1 MLKLYSP
8 TLLNTLTSLIK
19 AFEGCKLKAYKCSAG
34 VWTIGYGET
43 LGIIEGMVW
52 TQEEAERHLNERV
65 GYFLR
70 NVYLKCPQ
78 LFLEPP
84 RRVAACVSLAYNIG
98 LGAFGASSVCR
109 YTKLRQYEKAEESFL
124 LWDKA
129 GGRKVRGLTI
139 RRTLEKKEYRND

>member
-1 MLKLYSP
+1 MLI
-8 TLLNTLTSLIK
+8 SLIK
-19 AFEGCKLKAYKCSAG
+19 QFEGCKLKAYKCSAG

-43 LGIIEGMVW
+43 LGITEGMMW
-52 TQEEAERHLNERV
+52 SLEEAERYLNTRV
-65 GYFLR
+65 EYFLR

-84 RRVAACVSLAYNIG
+84 SRVAACVSLAYNIG

-109 YTKLRQYEKAEESFL
+109 YTKQRNYEKAAASFL

-129 GGRKVRGLTI
+129 GGKRIKGLTI
-139 RRTLEKKEYRND
+139 RRMKEKELYETA